1 MLGARRDFCQ
11 TPSVTGRQWPCV
23 PGIVRPTRPSLVGY
37 RGTPPNLRLSRRLRL
52 AQRDGSAA
60 ADGGAAARCPLVIT
74 SGGLVCT
81 AHLKV
86 ILHRIPIVCYCLH
99 THGDRKVYD
108 YSPRAPREERSTTGP
123 QTEKAGQPDHRR
135 SAGSSGA
142 RAHQAADDRGL
153 HCIARGKPANC

>member
-60 ADGGAAARCPLVIT
+60 ADGAGMWSRAPACPSALWGAAPRCPLVIT
-74 SGGLVCT
+74 SGEGGVCT

-86 ILHRIPIVCYCLH
+86 ILYRIPIICYCLH
-99 THGDRKVYD
+99 TDGDRKVY
-108 YSPRAPREERSTTGP
+108 
-123 QTEKAGQPDHRR
+123 
-135 SAGSSGA
+135 
-142 RAHQAADDRGL
+142 
-153 HCIARGKPANC
+153 